1 MAQGLFPAG
10 LCQACQHEC
19 QDAAELGAGEAAAV
33 GAGRGVPHRTGGGSR
48 SGFEGVAV
56 KIFIIEPR
64 ANDPQIGFKLSP
76 RRQE

>member
-1 MAQGLFPAG
+1 
-10 LCQACQHEC
+10 
-19 QDAAELGAGEAAAV
+19 
-33 GAGRGVPHRTGGGSR
+33 
-48 SGFEGVAV
+48 V